1 MNCGDV
7 ICIVGMHRSGTS
19 MIARLLNLCG
29 LDLGA
34 VKALSRH
41 SRAPFENRAFNR
53 INRALLAHLES
64 SWDKPRRPAEGWEL
78 DSALD
83 PLRVEARHL
92 IESFSGSAHWGWKD
106 PKTTVLLP
114 FWQRLVP
121 DLRFVVCVRS
131 PLEVA
136 QSLAERNGLSI
147 GHGAHLWDLYTR
159 AAIRYSEG
167 YPRIF
172 TFYEDFFHEPLEEV
186 KRLANFCGLEA
197 KVPLSEIQEII
208 RSELRHH
215 ESETSE
221 LLSDNE
227 VLREYKLLYLGLCA
241 LTARGFA
248 ETESGGGGEAAVS
261 EIISRFFE
269 MVERFREEPIVAR
282 LLADLAERERRA
294 RKLQAEVQTVR
305 ASGEIQRDLIS
316 KLVAGFGKIRDLWVR
331 SGG

>member
-1 MNCGDV
+1 MTPTV
-7 ICIVGMHRSGTS
+7 VCIVGMHRSGTS
-19 MIARLLNLCG
+19 MIARLLNLWG
-29 LDLGA
+29 LDLGR
-34 VKALSRH
+34 VKALSRD

-53 INRALLAHLES
+53 INRALLDHLAS
-64 SWDKPRRPAEGWEL
+64 SWDNPPRPAEGWEL
-78 DSALD
+78 DSALE

-136 QSLAERNGLSI
+136 QSLAKRNGFSI
-147 GHGAHLWDLYTR
+147 GHGAHLWDQYTR

-172 TFYEDFFHEPLEEV
+172 TFYEDFFREPLEEV
-186 KRLANFCGLEA
+186 KRVANFCGLEA
-197 KVPLSEIQEII
+197 KAPLPDIQETI
-208 RSELRHH
+208 RSEMRHH
-215 ESETSE
+215 KSETSE

-227 VLREYKLLYLGLCA
+227 VLREYKLLYLGLRTLA
-241 LTARGFA
+241 VRGFA
-248 ETESGGGGEAAVS
+248 GGESDGGREAAVS
-261 EIISRFFE
+261 EIISRFFA
-269 MVERFREEPIVAR
+269 MVETFREEQTVAR
-282 LLADLAERERRA
+282 LLSHLAEREQQV

-305 ASGEIQRDLIS
+305 ACGEKQRPLS
-316 KLVAGFGKIRDLWVR
+316 AKLVADFGKILDRWVR
-331 SGG
+331 SGS